1 MILIGISVV
10 GTVMVLV
17 NALFNYVLFNV
28 KS

>member
-10 GTVMVLV
+10 GMVMVLV

-28 KS
+28 RS